1 MRARFQVC
9 GMRVLARRGDED
21 VQATCIGRFSRASTA
36 DTTCLGHHRAMLY
49 IASVCRDSRLRPLV
63 ALWHAWHV
71 ITTTTGT
78 PVDDGR
84 SWHARLA
91 RPSTTGAHACMRPRH
106 ANHER
111 TLHRSSPALA
121 WRIQFYGLL
130 HAPPPATGR

>member
-84 SWHARLA
+84 SLMA
-91 RPSTTGAHACMRPRH
+91 RPTGTPVDDGRSCMHAAKACKP
-106 ANHER
+106 
-111 TLHRSSPALA
+111 
-121 WRIQFYGLL
+121 
-130 HAPPPATGR
+130 